1 MIARRWHGI
10 VPAALAEDYIQRT
23 REVGLGGYRAIP
35 GNRGAWCFSR
45 REGEIV
51 HIEALSF
58 WDDLESIKRFAGEDY
73 EVAKYYDFDDDYLLG
88 KEPHVLHFE
97 VYEETP

>member
-10 VPAALAEDYIQRT
+10 VPAVLAEEYVQRT
-23 REVGLGGYRAIP
+23 REVGLSDYRSTP

-51 HIEALSF
+51 HIETLSF
-58 WDDLESIKRFAGEDY
+58 WDDLEAIKRFAGEDY

-97 VYEETP
+97 VFGETP